1 MKYLSIVI
9 LLLSALPLPGQITAP
24 GASAVRTTE
33 YPGGYT
39 PNDPVFIF
47 CSNGATT
54 GSLNAVS
61 PGGTAPFT
69 FEWYRWS
76 TADNDF
82 TIHVKTDAGVSS
94 SSATGLVEGGYR
106 VRITDG
112 GGYDTTLIA
121 WAHLAQPTAEASLM
135 DRRCDWVALK
145 GVAAADTFFYYQPAT
160 GVETQLPASRTFEWS
175 SEPASTIPEPK
186 FYLDPVT
193 YRPPLEDVT
202 YKLVVT
208 DNFGCVSESSFF
220 YESIHVKADFS
231 AEPVEGEAPL
241 EVFFTDNS
249 IRAST
254 YEWRFGDDSLSLQ
267 AGSVTHTYYKPGV
280 YTVSLV
286 IESSLNCVDSMQYNY
301 VTVKP
306 SALSIPNVF
315 TPDGDGINEFF
326 KPDIASLRF
335 IDVQVFSRSGM
346 MVYSFRGEGDRL
358 REWQGWDGTVNN
370 SSVRASPG
378 LYFYV
383 IRAIGWDNV
392 VYDSKENRGALY
404 LYR

>member
-1 MKYLSIVI
+1 VKYLSIVI
-9 LLLSALPLPGQITAP
+9 LLLSALPLSGQITAP

-61 PGGTAPFT
+61 PGGTAPFN
-69 FEWYRWS
+69 FEWYRWN
-76 TADNDF
+76 TADNGF
-82 TIHVKTDAGVSS
+82 TIFIKTDAGVGSS
-94 SSATGLVEGGYR
+94 LASGLDEGGYR
-106 VRITDG
+106 VRVTDG
-112 GGYDTTLIA
+112 GGYETFLIA
-121 WAHLAQPTAEASLM
+121 WVHLARPTAQASL
-135 DRRCDWVALK
+135 RHYTCYYVALQ
-145 GVAAADTFFYYQPAT
+145 GIASADTFYYYQPNT
-160 GVETQLPASRTFEWS
+160 GQSTRLPVSRSYLWS
-175 SEPASTIPEPK
+175 SDPPSAIPNDPPSLE
-186 FYLDPVT
+186 PVT
-193 YRPPLEDVT
+193 YKPPLENVT

-208 DNFGCVSESSFF
+208 DSFGCTAESSFF

-231 AEPVEGEAPL
+231 AEPDEGEAPL
-241 EVFFTDNS
+241 EVYFTDNS
-249 IRAST
+249 VRAST
-254 YEWRFGDDSLSLQ
+254 YEWRFGDDSLSRQ

-286 IESSLNCVDSMQYNY
+286 IESSLNCVDSMQLNY

-346 MVYSFRGEGDRL
+346 MVYSFRGEGERL
-358 REWQGWDGTVNN
+358 REWQGWDGSVNN
-370 SSVRASPG
+370 SSVKASPG
-378 LYFYV
+378 LYYYV

-392 VYDSKENRGALY
+392 IYDTKENRGVLY

>member
-1 MKYLSIVI
+1 MRYLSILI
-9 LLLSALPLPGQITAP
+9 LLLSALPLAGQITAP
-24 GASAVRTTE
+24 SASAVRTTA

-39 PNDPVFIF
+39 PNDPVYIF

-69 FEWYRWS
+69 FEWRRWS
-76 TADNDF
+76 TADNGF
-82 TIHVKTDAGVSS
+82 TFFVKTDAGVSS

-106 VRITDG
+106 VRITGG

-121 WAHLAQPTAEASLM
+121 WVHLAQPTAQASLM

-145 GVAAADTFFYYQPAT
+145 GVAAADTFFYYQPVT
-160 GVETQLPASRTFEWS
+160 GVATRLPATRTFLWS
-175 SEPASTIPEPK
+175 SQPESVIPFPTLE
-186 FYLDPVT
+186 LNPVT
-193 YRPPLEDVT
+193 YSPPLEDVT

-231 AEPVEGEAPL
+231 ADPVDGEAPL
-241 EVFFTDNS
+241 EVSFTDRS
-249 IRAST
+249 VRASR
-254 YEWRFGDDSLSLQ
+254 YEWRFGDDSLSRE
-267 AGSVTHTYYKPGV
+267 AGSVSHTYYKPGQ
-280 YTVSLV
+280 YTVRLV
-286 IESSLNCVDSMQYNY
+286 IESSLNCVDSMEYKY

-306 SALSIPNVF
+306 SMLSIPNVF

-335 IDVQVFSRSGM
+335 IDIQVFSRSGL
-346 MVYSFRGEGDRL
+346 MVYSFRGEGERL
-358 REWQGWDGTVNN
+358 REWKGWDGTVNN
-370 SSVRASPG
+370 SSVKAAPG
-378 LYFYV
+378 IYYYV

-392 VYDSKENRGALY
+392 VYGTKENRGVLY